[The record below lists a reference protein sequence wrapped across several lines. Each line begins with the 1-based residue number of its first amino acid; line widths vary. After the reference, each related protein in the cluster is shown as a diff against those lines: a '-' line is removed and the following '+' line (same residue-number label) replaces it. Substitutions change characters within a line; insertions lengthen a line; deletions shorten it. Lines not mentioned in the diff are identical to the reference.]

1 MLTKLNLFD
10 LLRGKALDF
19 QIHDHEPLFTVEDS
33 ENLRGEIV
41 GAHTKNLFLKNKKN
55 NFFLFS
61 CDENARVDLKHF
73 SKSIDAQNLSFANEK
88 YLLEHLG
95 IKPGS
100 VSPYALLNDTENIV
114 SFYLDEKLAKS
125 EIINFHPLIN
135 TTTIT
140 IKTKDFIGFILENK
154 KKINI
159 FSLESYSIVG
169 IYE

>member
-1 MLTKLNLFD
+1 MLTKTDLFE
-10 LLRGKALDF
+10 LLRIKNMDF

-33 ENLRGEIV
+33 ESLRGEIE
-41 GAHTKNLFLKNKKN
+41 GAHTKNLFLKNKRN

-61 CDENARVDLKHF
+61 CDENVKVDLKLL
-73 SKSIDAQNLSFANEK
+73 SKSIDAKNLSFANAK
-88 YLLEHLG
+88 YLEEFLG

-100 VSPYALLNDTENIV
+100 VSPFALLNDKNNIV
-114 SFYLDEKLAKS
+114 EFYLDEKIYKS

-140 IKTKDFIGFILENK
+140 IKTSDFINFLLENN

-159 FSLESYSIVG
+159 FSLDSYSVVKAL
-169 IYE
+169 